1 MTRRWP
7 DAHPVPVGDAGMLSE
22 ANLTALEET
31 EGRSIIG
38 VQFRSLQAPALNGD
52 RYRSLA
58 GTDGLRIGVFRHLGR
73 RRVGIGSPKRCA
85 KDAAD
90 RARALAKLI
99 RRLGKS
105 TSPKA
110 VLGTRGTHRFLRV
123 EGTARLGVDADTA
136 ARWDGLKGVVTH
148 LHGIPAN
155 ELLTRTRDLWRVEES
170 FRVTRHDLRTRRIF
184 HWTPRLIKAH
194 LAIAFMASIG
204 LRHLEYRL
212 RLRTAALSPRR
223 IRDAL
228 VRIQSS
234 ILEHSTTRQRSVLP
248 GWILTEAKT
257 LDSVMGMPLSDAPYA
272 LTKPEKNQEK
282 SCQDRQE
289 GYDESVC
296 YRLKPS
302 KSRI

>member
-1 MTRRWP
+1 
-7 DAHPVPVGDAGMLSE
+7 
-22 ANLTALEET
+22 
-31 EGRSIIG
+31 
-38 VQFRSLQAPALNGD
+38 
-52 RYRSLA
+52 
-58 GTDGLRIGVFRHLGR
+58 
-73 RRVGIGSPKRCA
+73 
-85 KDAAD
+85 
-90 RARALAKLI
+90 
-99 RRLGKS
+99 
-105 TSPKA
+105 
-110 VLGTRGTHRFLRV
+110 
-123 EGTARLGVDADTA
+123 
-136 ARWDGLKGVVTH
+136 VVTH